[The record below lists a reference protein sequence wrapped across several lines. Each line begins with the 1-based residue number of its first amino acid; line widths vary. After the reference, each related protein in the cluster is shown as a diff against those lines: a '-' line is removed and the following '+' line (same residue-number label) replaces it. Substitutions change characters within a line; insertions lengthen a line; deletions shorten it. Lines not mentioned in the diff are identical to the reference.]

1 LNKFTPRRVSG
12 AILWAVQKKET
23 VNMNLQPG
31 RIFVVAAV
39 LAVAL
44 IQPGFGQSRN
54 ASAVDNL
61 KMAIELKKKGDLA
74 AAEAHYREAI
84 RLDPNYAEAHYS
96 YAILLADR
104 DDVNAAM
111 SEYKKAIAIQKDY
124 AEAHFNLALLLRRK
138 GDKTGEVKEYERALA
153 AAPNYTLAHFN
164 LANALVDR
172 GDYDGAIEHYQRYLS
187 LAPNAKDAEQV
198 RQMIRKLQSQK

>member
-1 LNKFTPRRVSG
+1 MDTGEAVATASEFLSRCQSGRQRSARIAEPEVSTAFGLLTPQGRLNKIHSAPREWRNSVGCS
-12 AILWAVQKKET
+12 KKET

-44 IQPGFGQSRN
+44 IQAGFGQSRN

-111 SEYKKAIAIQKDY
+111 SEYRKAIAIQKDY

-138 GDKTGEVKEYERALA
+138 GDKTGEVKEIGI
-153 AAPNYTLAHFN
+153 AH
-164 LANALVDR
+164 V
-172 GDYDGAIEHYQRYLS
+172 
-187 LAPNAKDAEQV
+187 
-198 RQMIRKLQSQK
+198 